1 MEVLNY
7 QSDKNRIENYIN
19 SRGFEV
25 ETDIIA
31 GVAEIV
37 KDVKNSG
44 DNAIFSYTR
53 KFDGA
58 DMDKLTV
65 DQPEI
70 DKAYDSIEQRFIDS
84 LKQAEDNIRNF
95 HEKQVSQSWF
105 DNRENSMLGQLVNPL
120 ERIGAY
126 VPGGKA
132 GYPSSVLMSVIPAQ
146 TAGVDDITV
155 VTPPGEDGKINPYTL
170 VAADLIGVD
179 NLYKVGGAQAVAG
192 LAYGTETI
200 TSVDKIVGPGNIYV
214 TLAKKQVY
222 GLVDIDM
229 LAGPSEVLILADES
243 ANPAY
248 IAADLLSQ
256 AEHDSRAIPI
266 LITTSD
272 KIINEV
278 KKELQEQLQEVSSKG
293 VVERAE
299 KSIERNGMIIKVESI
314 SKGLYLTNQI
324 APEHFELL
332 VENPL
337 SYLGD
342 IQNAGAIFLGEYTPE
357 PVGDYI
363 AGPNH
368 ILPTGGTARYAS
380 PLTVDDFIKKS
391 SILYYKKEKLNSLKD
406 DITTMAE
413 LEGLPCHAKSI
424 KKRFGID
431 EKKGRDC

>member
-278 KKELQEQLQEVSSKG
+278 KKELQEQLQEVSSKE